1 MSKPSENSNNIW
13 LSLEQLIK
21 YVKGNLLGSKKQEVE
36 DKITA
41 SPLLSD
47 AAEGIKEAAQPE
59 KLQKVVD
66 SLNRQIQL
74 KSGAAAVVSP
84 VQEGSSGTGTTTKK
98 LSGKAILSIAA
109 SVLILA
115 TAGAVIW
122 WGLSSP
128 FSSKNSAMVRA
139 ELEQKIDS
147 DVVPGRDNNAR
158 NAFAQPLD
166 SSQQHVLLDSVTDST
181 QPELLAV
188 LEEKLL
194 DDDVEVDEEAI
205 EAEYD
210 LQNEPVRRKP
220 AASDK
225 HNYTA
230 DRKDELAKER
240 QAEQTSPARS
250 VENKANAEPITESEE
265 SVAGNAQLENNLY
278 FNSNESPEVN
288 QTNGFSTGDLSEVS
302 VAKNDK
308 YKKSTPDYSS
318 TDADAYTE
326 ALSLLDSGKL
336 QDAET
341 AFEKIAANR
350 NSAYQD
356 DAYWNLAQIY
366 LKQDDAKAA
375 KKVLKKIKNSPK
387 YGVKAKLELDK
398 L

>member
-47 AAEGIKEAAQPE
+47 AAEGIKETAQPE

-74 KSGAAAVVSP
+74 KTGASAVIAPTQDSQPSNSG
-84 VQEGSSGTGTTTKK
+84 TTKK

-115 TAGAVIW
+115 TAGAAIW
-122 WGLSSP
+122 WGLSTPSP
-128 FSSKNSAMVRA
+128 TKNSAMLRA
-139 ELEQKIDS
+139 EVEQKVDS
-147 DVVPGRDNNAR
+147 DVVPGMESHSHDFSQNDL
-158 NAFAQPLD
+158 AFD
-166 SSQQHVLLDSVTDST
+166 GDKTVTDSIAADT
-181 QPELLAV
+181 NQGLLAV
-188 LEEKLL
+188 LEKKNL
-194 DDDVEVDEEAI
+194 DLNEADEELSF
-205 EAEYD
+205 AEDDLSEEPVYD
-210 LQNEPVRRKP
+210 LANKSDHRY
-220 AASDK
+220 AA
-225 HNYTA
+225 A
-230 DRKDELAKER
+230 DRKDELNKER
-240 QAEQTSPARS
+240 QQESPVATRAL
-250 VENKANAEPITESEE
+250 ANSAEPIAENEE
-265 SVAGNAQLENNLY
+265 SGENSVEEENKLY
-278 FNSNESPEVN
+278 FNANTIEPN
-288 QTNGFSTGDLSEVS
+288 QANGYNNSTLDLEDAV

-308 YKKSTPDYSS
+308 YKKSALGT
-318 TDADAYTE
+318 TDSDAYTE
-326 ALSLLDSGKL
+326 ALALLDAGNLSE
-336 QDAET
+336 AET
-341 AFEKIAANR
+341 AFADIASNR

-366 LKQDDAKAA
+366 LKQEDPKAA
-375 KKVLKKIKNSPK
+375 KRVLKKIKNSPK